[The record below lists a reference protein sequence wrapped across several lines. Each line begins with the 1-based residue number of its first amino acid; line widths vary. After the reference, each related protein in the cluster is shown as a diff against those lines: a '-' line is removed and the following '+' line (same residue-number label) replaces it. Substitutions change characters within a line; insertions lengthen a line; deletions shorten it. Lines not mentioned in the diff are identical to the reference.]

1 MKKQTRTRCRHC
13 RRYFYA
19 DRRRHGHR
27 RSQEYCGEPD
37 CRRESNR
44 VSSKRHREKKR
55 GDAAFKKKERLR
67 VKKWQ
72 RENPGYKTRQRENSR
87 KKAESPKKIE
97 KNDVLR
103 DLIPP
108 QIKEEISVLRDLVER
123 HVFIF
128 KGFIANHHDVLRD
141 EIYGVECDLY
151 DRGLELSGMVSEGCE
166 RPIKKETDHESK
178 RTNPHGPPAP
188 RAGGLRLGGPPSGP

>member
-1 MKKQTRTRCRHC
+1 
-13 RRYFYA
+13 
-19 DRRRHGHR
+19 
-27 RSQEYCGEPD
+27 
-37 CRRESNR
+37 

-166 RPIKKETDHESK
+166 RPIKKETNHESK
-178 RTNPHGPPAP
+178 RTDPHGPPAP
-188 RAGGLRLGGPPSGP
+188 RAGGLRLGGSPSGP